1 MRAIS
6 ITALA
11 LMIAACGQPLPP
23 GTERVENL
31 GFGFRHVTIG
41 RWNKF
46 ELGHH
51 GYLYYRDRQL
61 CMMGGP
67 PSISPSGKFVI
78 YQDGPS
84 GNLFL
89 FRRADEK
96 ITQLTPKF
104 IAVAYPFVWHEEQG
118 TVEAQFY
125 NGHAPMTFPLR

>member
-84 GNLFL
+84 GSPGAAGDIIAMAQ
-89 FRRADEK
+89 RRDSGASP
-96 ITQLTPKF
+96 TRHSPS
-104 IAVAYPFVWHEEQG
+104 W
-118 TVEAQFY
+118 
-125 NGHAPMTFPLR
+125 